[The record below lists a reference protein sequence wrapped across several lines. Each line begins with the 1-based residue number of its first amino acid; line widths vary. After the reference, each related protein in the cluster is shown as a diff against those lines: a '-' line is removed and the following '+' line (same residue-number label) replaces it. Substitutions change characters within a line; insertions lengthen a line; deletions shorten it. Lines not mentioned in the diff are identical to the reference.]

1 MRVTFLGAAQRVTGS
16 ATLIETGRMR
26 ILVDAGLS
34 HDGVHHPG
42 ARPLPLNP
50 RHLDAVVLTHAH
62 ADHTGLVPYLVQ
74 HGFRGPVYATP
85 GTIDLCR
92 LILPDSGHIQEEAAA
107 LARRHGRGGAVP
119 LYTQAQAHASLRQF
133 ERLPY
138 GKTLVIDRDVRLTL
152 HDAGHLLG
160 SALVEFD
167 IEGSKLVFTGD
178 LGRGSG
184 PLQRPPAT
192 LERVDY
198 LVTESTYGDREHEP
212 ASTRQEQL
220 AALIRETDGPLLIP
234 AFAVGRT
241 QEVLW
246 DLLELSGRMELP
258 PIHLDSPMALAATEL
273 YARHAANLDPR
284 ASFAVRNGALL
295 EIPGLKIVQDPEASR
310 QLSRNGGR
318 HIILSAGGM
327 CEGGRIRHHLHRQL
341 GNPEATVA
349 LVGFQAP
356 GTLGRRLREGA
367 RSVRMMGQTIGVS
380 ARIASVGGYSAHADA
395 RAIVD
400 WIGSLDEMPALTFLT
415 HGEPHA
421 SRELGD
427 RLGRELGLMHV
438 APGPMDAFD
447 LLPVQSHSTHL
458 HRGRRSA

>member
-1 MRVTFLGAAQRVTGS
+1 MRMTFLGAAQRVTGS
-16 ATLIETGRMR
+16 ATLIETGRLR
-26 ILVDAGLS
+26 LLVDAGLS
-34 HDGVHHPG
+34 HDGTVPPG
-42 ARPLPLNP
+42 GKPLPLNP
-50 RHLDAVVLTHAH
+50 RHLDAVILTHAH

-74 HGFRGPVYATP
+74 NGFRGPVYATP

-107 LARRHGRGGAVP
+107 MARRHGRAGAAP
-119 LYTQAQAHASLRQF
+119 LYTQAQATASMRQF

-138 GKTLVIDRDVRLTL
+138 SKTLVLDRDVRVTM

-160 SALVEFD
+160 SALLEFD

-178 LGRGSG
+178 LGRGVG

-192 LERVDY
+192 LGRVDY
-198 LVTESTYGDREHEP
+198 LVTESTYGDRTHDPMP
-212 ASTRQEQL
+212 ARQDQL
-220 AALIRETDGPLLIP
+220 ARLIQETRGPLLIP

-246 DLLELSGRMELP
+246 DLMELSARMNLP
-258 PIHLDSPMALAATEL
+258 PIYLDSPMALAATEL

-284 ASFAVRNGALL
+284 ASFMVRNGALL
-295 EIPGLKIVQDPEASR
+295 DIPGLKVIQDPEESR
-310 QLSRNGGR
+310 HLSRLNGR

-327 CEGGRIRHHLHRQL
+327 CEGGRIRHHLLRQL
-341 GNPEATVA
+341 SNPHATVA
-349 LVGFQAP
+349 LVGFQAQ
-356 GTLGRRLREGA
+356 GTLGRRLREGVK
-367 RSVRMMGQTIGVS
+367 SVRLMGQTLSVQANVTG
-380 ARIASVGGYSAHADA
+380 VGGYSAHADA
-395 RAIVD
+395 RAILD
-400 WIGSLDEMPALTFLT
+400 WIGSLEEMPALTFLT
-415 HGEPHA
+415 HGEPQA
-421 SRELGD
+421 TRELGD

-447 LLPVQSHSTHL
+447 LLPVQSQPTHL

>member
-16 ATLIETGRMR
+16 ATLIETGKSR

-34 HDGVHHPG
+34 HDGGIHHG
-42 ARPLPLNP
+42 GRPLPLNP
-50 RHLDAVVLTHAH
+50 RHLDAIVLTHAH

-74 HGFRGPVYATP
+74 NGFRGPVYATP

-107 LARRHGRGGAVP
+107 QARRHGRGGAIP
-119 LYTQAQAHASLRQF
+119 LYTQSQAHASLRQF

-138 GKTLVIDRDVRLTL
+138 GKTLVLDRDIRLTL

-160 SALVEFD
+160 SALVEFE

-178 LGRGSG
+178 LGRGVG
-184 PLQRPPAT
+184 PLQRPPTT

-220 AALIRETDGPLLIP
+220 AALIRESAGPILIP

-246 DLLELSGRMELP
+246 DLMELAERMDLP
-258 PIHLDSPMALAATEL
+258 PVYLDSPMALAATQL

-295 EIPGLKIVQDPEASR
+295 DIPGLRVVEDPEESR
-310 QLSRNGGR
+310 RLSRHGGR

-341 GNPEATVA
+341 GNPDATVA
-349 LVGFQAP
+349 LVGFQAQ

-367 RSVRMMGQTIGVS
+367 RSVRMMGQTLGVA
-380 ARIASVGGYSAHADA
+380 ARIATVGGYSAHADA
-395 RAIVD
+395 RAIID
-400 WIGSLDEMPALTFLT
+400 WIGCLDEMPALTFLT

-447 LLPVQSHSTHL
+447 LLPIQSPSVHL